1 MISIRRIH
9 STLLAVDRERV
20 EQVQKIFRD
29 NFAAVADYADKIPD
43 LLDNPAA
50 YPYRAILLVSED
62 ARTRVTGFSL
72 LLHFPEIHVALLDFI
87 ATRTDIRGS
96 GLGGAL
102 YEATRDM
109 ARVIKAKV
117 LYMES
122 LPDDA
127 SLVKDPKLLQENRR
141 RLKFY
146 EQYNVAPIVG
156 TAYET
161 PLPGSKWAAPFLL
174 ADRLGSEAPLRAA
187 DVRKAIRTILEKKY
201 AHLVS
206 PEYVRM
212 VVDSVRQDPVQLRP
226 LRYVRGET
234 NGHPTPSK
242 LLKSFVMV
250 WTEGH
255 RIHHV
260 RERGYVERPARVDAL
275 RSALMDTGLFDEMP
289 PRHSGEDAVR
299 AVHDGDFVTYLKA
312 VCEKLHPTRPV
323 YPYVFPIRHPD
334 RRPKDIAVRAGYYCI
349 DTFTPLD
356 RNAYRAAREAVDVAM
371 TAAEEVTRGRRVA
384 YALCRPPGHHAE
396 RRSFGGFCYF
406 NNGAI
411 AANYLARQGR
421 VALLDIDFH
430 HGNGAQDIFWKRN
443 DVLTISIHGHPNYAY
458 PYFSGFAD
466 ERGLQAGLGFN
477 QNYPLPE
484 GADERLYLVALD
496 KALARIQK
504 FRPIFLV
511 VSLGLDILKGD
522 PTGAFTLSG
531 GSLEKIGARIAT
543 LNLPTLVV
551 QEGGYSIRNLRT
563 GSRAFFR
570 GMAQALAAI
579 PPSPAKA
586 KPATAAPPAPPAQSP
601 PAPAPS
607 PATKQPPLQA

>member
-1 MISIRRIH
+1 MTGVQTCALPIS
-9 STLLAVDRERV
+9 
-20 EQVQKIFRD
+20 
-29 NFAAVADYADKIPD
+29 
-43 LLDNPAA
+43 
-50 YPYRAILLVSED
+50 
-62 ARTRVTGFSL
+62 
-72 LLHFPEIHVALLDFI
+72 
-87 ATRTDIRGS
+87 
-96 GLGGAL
+96 
-102 YEATRDM
+102 
-109 ARVIKAKV
+109 
-117 LYMES
+117 
-122 LPDDA
+122 
-127 SLVKDPKLLQENRR
+127 
-141 RLKFY
+141 
-146 EQYNVAPIVG
+146 
-156 TAYET
+156 
-161 PLPGSKWAAPFLL
+161 
-174 ADRLGSEAPLRAA
+174 
-187 DVRKAIRTILEKKY
+187 
-201 AHLVS
+201 
-206 PEYVRM
+206 
-212 VVDSVRQDPVQLRP
+212 
-226 LRYVRGET
+226 
-234 NGHPTPSK
+234 
-242 LLKSFVMV
+242 
-250 WTEGH
+250 
-255 RIHHV
+255 
-260 RERGYVERPARVDAL
+260 
-275 RSALMDTGLFDEMP
+275 
-289 PRHSGEDAVR
+289 
-299 AVHDGDFVTYLKA
+299 
-312 VCEKLHPTRPV
+312 V